1 MSNESAIV
9 GPLDMT
15 NGGDRGLLRR
25 IVTDA
30 LNGRATWNGI
40 DDQFKDDA
48 VRALKVALRMALEK
62 KDHRGIKGVVE
73 TLSTLTRVN
82 QADIHKAIEVA
93 MYNDKNARI
102 DSGQATEAVVFN
114 ISPVTPQ
121 SRLEG

>member
-40 DDQFKDDA
+40 DDQFKEDA
-48 VRALKVALRMALEK
+48 VRALKVALRLAIER

-73 TLSTLTRVN
+73 TLATLTRQN
-82 QADIHKAIEVA
+82 QADLHKAIEVA
-93 MYNDKNARI
+93 MYEDKNKRLDVGDNPTERI
-102 DSGQATEAVVFN
+102 EVVFR
-114 ISPVTPQ
+114 SKLPT
-121 SRLEG
+121 RED